1 MNMNVASDGFLE
13 NKYIIGIVMIIVNI
27 GARFIV
33 NELDDYQKNLINNK
47 YLRRILIF
55 CVIFLAT
62 RDLTISIILT
72 IIVIFFI
79 FELFNEN
86 SEFSLIP
93 KKTTNKKIEKKDN
106 LDKGQ
111 KIEMIIEE
119 IKNL

>member
-1 MNMNVASDGFLE
+1 MNINIASDSFLE

-33 NELDDYQKNLINNK
+33 NELDDSQKSIVNSK

-55 CVIFLAT
+55 CVILLAT
-62 RDLTISIILT
+62 RDLTSSIVLT

-93 KKTTNKKIEKKDN
+93 KNENNKTKEKNN
-106 LDKGQ
+106 LDKNQ
-111 KIEMIIEE
+111 KIDMIIEE
-119 IKNL
+119 LKTL

>member
-33 NELDDYQKNLINNK
+33 NELDDYQKNLINSK

-93 KKTTNKKIEKKDN
+93 KKTTNKKIEKKT
-106 LDKGQ
+106 
-111 KIEMIIEE
+111 I
-119 IKNL
+119 